1 MRFILILFFSVLAFS
16 CNTSNFN
23 TAYQDYYKNQQL
35 YINALLNNN
44 KNMQIKTLTELIKCG
59 EYLNFNV
66 NDYKQ
71 KLNKL
76 LPKNKKKQTPKITK
90 NQKKEN
96 KTNIKKNSNAP
107 KIKYIKII
115 SYNPLNIKNAHVY
128 RIFDIK
134 SKNLYKKV
142 IDLHAITP
150 KPYIKKIINKN
161 LKLKIAQ
168 FRKNIVRI
176 VYYSNKPV
184 KLNIKKEKNRLIVTP
199 LTNKNYIFF
208 KNQKH
213 IYKNTL
219 TKKQKTYPPIFTRKK
234 IIVID
239 PGHGGKDSGGVGIG
253 GRMEKIAVLQI
264 AKKIKKYL
272 QQKGYIVYLTRSTDI
287 FRELKWR
294 THFANKKHADLFIS
308 IHCNIAPKH
317 TYSPHGIE
325 TYFLSPTRSSRAIR
339 VARIENKE
347 IRGLNY
353 LDQRVILN
361 FLNRD
366 RIIASNKFAIDVQ
379 SSILKSLRSKY
390 SNVKDGGVRP
400 APFWVLVGTQMPAV
414 LIETG
419 YLTNPT
425 EAKRL
430 FDPSYQSRLAKGIAE
445 GVENYFRKN
454 R

>member
-1 MRFILILFFSVLAFS
+1 MRFLLILFFSIFAFS
-16 CNTSNFN
+16 CNTANFN

-35 YINALLNNN
+35 YINALLNND
-44 KNMQIKTLTELIKCG
+44 KKSQIKALKELIECG
-59 EYLNFNV
+59 EYLHFDV
-66 NDYKQ
+66 SDYKQ

-76 LPKNKKKQTPKITK
+76 SPKNIKKPPKKTVKNKKKEKTPNTETK
-90 NQKKEN
+90 
-96 KTNIKKNSNAP
+96 SNTQ

-115 SYNPLNIKNAHVY
+115 SYNPLNIKNANVY

-184 KLNIKKEKNRLIVTP
+184 KLNIKKEKNTLIVTP
-199 LTNKNYIFF
+199 LNNTSKPLKNS
-208 KNQKH
+208 KH
-213 IYKNTL
+213 KYKNTL
-219 TKKQKTYPPIFTRKK
+219 AKNQKTYPAIFKKKK

-239 PGHGGKDSGGVGIG
+239 PGHGGKDSGGIG
-253 GRMEKIAVLQI
+253 LNGRKEKVAVLDI
-264 AKKIKKYL
+264 AKKAKKYL
-272 QQKGYIVYLTRSTDI
+272 EKKGYIVYLTRSSDI

-294 THFANKKHADLFIS
+294 THYANEKHADLFIS

-317 TYSPHGIE
+317 VYSPHGIE

-339 VARIENKE
+339 VAKIENKE
-347 IRGLNY
+347 VQGLNY

-366 RIIASNKFAIDVQ
+366 RIIESNKFAIDIQ

-430 FDPSYQSRLAKGIAE
+430 FSPSYQSRLAKGIAE
-445 GVENYFRKN
+445 GVENYFKKN